1 MSQKE
6 TTAAVGRLE
15 AGESQDVNLSELI
28 ARAREAF
35 EQKRMKDCLDL
46 TRAIL
51 LVDPGNADA
60 QAMRLS
66 IQSEMHRDL
75 DNARAFI
82 RQSQI
87 KETLAAPLHPEAAQV
102 AIENEGRVRTVS
114 GKERIATVVSGAALL
129 ISEFLHSRRRRTVR
143 WLLVA
148 IAMIIVGLVL
158 APLPRF
164 KTSTRPPES
173 SLLALGS
180 SDDPKL
186 AVIEEVRPPLLETP
200 IAVASVPMAVPSRIP
215 SPVPTSV
222 SVPVPATVA
231 ALPDVPIVAGTGI
244 LAVSSSTAV
253 DIYEGDS
260 YLGSVPVSLE
270 LSAGEHTLEYRHGTL
285 RKLVTLMINR
295 NETAKAMVVFD
306 VTVQVNSK
314 PWSEV
319 FLEGVEKKDLGQTP
333 LSGVRVPIGGVLVFE
348 NPQFQAKRYRITGN
362 ETGIQVV
369 FP

>member
-6 TTAAVGRLE
+6 TTGTIGRLE
-15 AGESQDVNLSELI
+15 AGESQDVNLPELTEL
-28 ARAREAF
+28 AREAF
-35 EQKRMKDCLDL
+35 EQKRTKDCLDL

-60 QAMRLS
+60 QAMRLA

-82 RQSQI
+82 RQAQI
-87 KETLAAPLHPEAAQV
+87 KESLKPPLNPEGNEAPEVLV
-102 AIENEGRVRTVS
+102 ADEVS
-114 GKERIATVVSGAALL
+114 VKERIGKAVSGAVLL
-129 ISEFLHSRRRRTVR
+129 LSDFVYSRRRRGVR

-148 IAMIIVGLVL
+148 AAMITVGVVLV
-158 APLPRF
+158 PFPRF
-164 KTSTRPPES
+164 KTSTPPVES

-180 SDDPKL
+180 SDVP
-186 AVIEEVRPPLLETP
+186 RPDLSAASDEIQPPIAETP
-200 IAVASVPMAVPSRIP
+200 LAVASV
-215 SPVPTSV
+215 SPVVPLKTPA
-222 SVPVPATVA
+222 PVPITLPRTA
-231 ALPDVPIVAGTGI
+231 AAPPDVPVAVGTGI
-244 LAVSSSTAV
+244 LAVSSSSSV
-253 DIYEGDS
+253 DIYEKDT

-270 LSAGEHTLEYRHGTL
+270 LPAGEHTLEYRHGTL
-285 RKLVTLMINR
+285 RKFVTHTINR

-319 FLEGVEKKDLGQTP
+319 FLEGVERKDLGQTP

-348 NPQFQAKRYRITGN
+348 IPQFQAKRYRITGN
-362 ETGIQVV
+362 ESGIQVV